1 MSVGLTALIII
12 VVSVNIWT
20 RTKGENIHRT
30 FMNKKFWWTQIFT
43 DEAKLFFVFSGNKP
57 QMDDNAVSLKTE
69 YSDVYVCGS
78 SLFTVIL

>member
-1 MSVGLTALIII
+1 
-12 VVSVNIWT
+12 
-20 RTKGENIHRT
+20 
-30 FMNKKFWWTQIFT
+30 MNKKFWWTQIFT